1 VFVRLAVLLA
11 LHDQESGDLP
21 VSAVTAERRASSSL
35 PADPTSA
42 PVAPEAVEA
51 TASRWPRSLAA
62 LQVPNYRIYF
72 CAQLV
77 ACTGLWTQR
86 IAQDWLIADLTGSA
100 AAVGITI
107 ACQFLPVLLFGMFGG
122 LIADRFPKRTVLMIT
137 QSVAAALAV
146 LLGVLATTGAV
157 QAWHVY
163 AIAGLL
169 GFVTVVDN
177 PTRQAFVSELVGHQ
191 HIRNAISLNSSV
203 FQLGGLVGPAVS
215 GVLINAVGQGPSF
228 MINGGACLLV
238 VTLLGIMAVPASLN
252 TFRNTTEQPSIRRD
266 LTEGLDY
273 IRRTPEVAWTIV
285 LVAALALFG
294 LNMPVLLTA
303 FATTEFHTGVGGYS
317 MFNTLVAVGSLAGAL
332 LSARRT
338 DGPRLRG
345 LVSSLVGLGIGL
357 MIAALCSLQF
367 LFSGVLIAIGMVT
380 MLFLTSAN
388 SLIQM
393 TAPVAVRGRV
403 MSVYLLMLLGCQ
415 AIGGPVIGFVIDH
428 VGVRPAMLTSGLII
442 CLVAVGCGLAMA
454 RQSQL
459 RLAVGR
465 YRRIPALQ
473 IVHR

>member
-1 VFVRLAVLLA
+1 MQVR
-11 LHDQESGDLP
+11 
-21 VSAVTAERRASSSL
+21 
-35 PADPTSA
+35 
-42 PVAPEAVEA
+42 
-51 TASRWPRSLAA
+51 
-62 LQVPNYRIYF
+62 NYRIYF
-72 CAQLV
+72 CSQLV
-77 ACTGLWTQR
+77 ACTGLWMQR

-122 LIADRFPKRTVLMIT
+122 LIADRFPKRRVLMVT
-137 QSVAAALAV
+137 QSVAASLAL

-163 AIAGLL
+163 GIAVML

-177 PTRQAFVSELVGHQ
+177 PTRQAFVSELVGQH

-203 FQLGGLVGPAVS
+203 FQLGGLVGPAIS
-215 GVLINAVGQGPSF
+215 GVLINAIGQGPSF
-228 MINGGACLLV
+228 MINSAACLLV
-238 VTLLGIMAVPASLN
+238 VTLLGIMVVPASLN
-252 TFRNTTEQPSIRRD
+252 SFRKQTERPSIKRD
-266 LTEGLDY
+266 VAEGLSY
-273 IRRTPEVAWTIV
+273 IRRTPEVAWSIV
-285 LVAALALFG
+285 LVTALALFG

-303 FATTEFHTGVGGYS
+303 FATTEFHVGVSGYS

-332 LSARRT
+332 LSARRS

-345 LVSSLVGLGIGL
+345 LVSALVALGLGL
-357 MIAALCSLQF
+357 MFAALSGWQF
-367 LFSGVLIAIGMVT
+367 LFSVFLVLIGLVT

-393 TAPVAVRGRV
+393 TAPIAVRGRV

-428 VGVRPAMLTSGLII
+428 VGVRPAMMTSGLII
-442 CLVAVGCGLAMA
+442 CMAAIGCGLAMA

-465 YRRIPALQ
+465 YRRLPALQ